1 MLICLYLLKGQTG
14 HFGNV
19 RKCPVKIARLG
30 WGNALWGWLGLAGT
44 AARQRTARAVLV
56 CAREG
61 VLRFEV
67 ACCKDRIMQTEAT
80 TLERPVRQ
88 TTLDARSAPQGGRD
102 VTRVGKGK
110 PGPGRVKGSQNR
122 VNRTIKEA
130 IEIAARDCHPHGLA
144 GWLIERAQGSLGDR
158 QIFAGLV
165 QKALPAQLQ
174 ANVQHG
180 GVVVQLGWLAGR
192 SIGRAT
198 AARGTSTSQLE
209 AVDAQLVEIA
219 MNSNGDLRV
228 EDPRIVQLEAGP
240 GGAEADSDPHPPVEP
255 GVGGLE

>member
-1 MLICLYLLKGQTG
+1 M
-14 HFGNV
+14 H
-19 RKCPVKIARLG
+19 
-30 WGNALWGWLGLAGT
+30 
-44 AARQRTARAVLV
+44 
-56 CAREG
+56 
-61 VLRFEV
+61 
-67 ACCKDRIMQTEAT
+67 TEAT
-80 TLERPVRQ
+80 TLERPVKQ
-88 TTLDARSAPQGGRD
+88 TALDGRSAPQGGRD

-130 IEIAARDCHPHGLA
+130 IEIAARDCHPQGLA

-174 ANVQHG
+174 ASVQHG

-192 SIGRAT
+192 SIGRGSGSH
-198 AARGTSTSQLE
+198 GTSTAQLE
-209 AVDAQLVEIA
+209 AVDAQVVEVT
-219 MNSNGDLRV
+219 MNSDGDLRV
-228 EDPRIVQLEAGP
+228 QDPKTVTLEAGP
-240 GGAEADSDPHPPVEP
+240 APAGADSDPHPPLEP